1 MKVPYKKDNLHSTVD
16 WEKFF
21 ALQTSNF
28 TREVIQKDVK
38 TRWKKKMINVNDI
51 KNGMTIMI
59 DGQIYQVVEFLHVKP
74 GKGSAFMK
82 TKLRNMRTGG
92 IVEKTFNT
100 NVKFEK
106 ANINKQNVQYL
117 YNTGDT
123 YFFMN
128 MDNYEQLELSS
139 DQVGD
144 NKNYLIENMNVYV
157 ILYEG
162 ELLGIDLP
170 DKVEFTVVETE
181 PAVRGNTTN
190 NALKDATVET
200 GLVVKVPMFIDQGE
214 KILVTTA
221 DGKYSSRA

>member
-1 MKVPYKKDNLHSTVD
+1 
-16 WEKFF
+16 
-21 ALQTSNF
+21 
-28 TREVIQKDVK
+28 
-38 TRWKKKMINVNDI
+38 MINVNDI

-59 DGQIYQVVEFLHVKP
+59 EGQIYQVVEFLHVKP

-82 TKLRNMRTGG
+82 TNLRNMRTGG

-100 NVKFEK
+100 NVKFER

-128 MDNYEQLELSS
+128 MDNYEQLELSA
-139 DQVGD
+139 DQIGD

-200 GLVVKVPMFIDQGE
+200 GLVVKVPMFIEQGE

>member
-1 MKVPYKKDNLHSTVD
+1 
-16 WEKFF
+16 
-21 ALQTSNF
+21 
-28 TREVIQKDVK
+28 
-38 TRWKKKMINVNDI
+38 MINVNDI

-92 IVEKTFNT
+92 LVEKTFNT

>member
-1 MKVPYKKDNLHSTVD
+1 
-16 WEKFF
+16 
-21 ALQTSNF
+21 
-28 TREVIQKDVK
+28 
-38 TRWKKKMINVNDI
+38 MINVNDI
-51 KNGMTIMI
+51 KNGVTIMI

-82 TKLRNMRTGG
+82 TKLRNLRTGG

-128 MDNYEQLELSS
+128 MDTFEQLELSA

-200 GLVVKVPMFIDQGE
+200 GLVVKVPMFIETGE